1 MLMPSAF
8 YTYLNT
14 IINILQLLP
23 KREIKL
29 HSLEMVTNND
39 SDLQSLEIYQKNLTI
54 VSLKKSINPHSHP
67 ISTDQSLSTHT

>member
-1 MLMPSAF
+1 MPSAF

-23 KREIKL
+23 KREMKL

-39 SDLQSLEIYQKNLTI
+39 SDLQSLEIYKKNPYNCFFE
-54 VSLKKSINPHSHP
+54 KINKPPLPLH
-67 ISTDQSLSTHT
+67 IN

>member
-14 IINILQLLP
+14 IISILQLLP

-39 SDLQSLEIYQKNLTI
+39 SDLQSLEIY
-54 VSLKKSINPHSHP
+54 KKKPYNCFFEKINKPPLPPH
-67 ISTDQSLSTHT
+67 IN